1 MEIRQF
7 KILELIQT
15 KESQMTA
22 KLEIDKTVR
31 NVKIDFQQF
40 EDGFYGFQMPE
51 DVQVILRNY
60 PALSQKVISHFSDYL
75 KDQSRGLPMDFSFLV
90 RRQNINLSQP
100 EKQAA

>member
-15 KESQMTA
+15 EKSQLTA
-22 KLEIDKTVR
+22 KLEINQTVR
-31 NVKIDFQQF
+31 NIEIDFQQF

-51 DVQVILRNY
+51 DVQAVLRNY
-60 PALSQKVISHFSDYL
+60 PLLSQEVIGYFSDYL
-75 KDQSRGLPMDFSFLV
+75 KRKSPGLPMDFSFLV
-90 RRQNINLSQP
+90 RRQNVAPNQP